1 MSMSTLLSTL
11 RRAGWQKLSASA
23 IVPRRSTGSHLLR
36 IPEFTKARNTVKH
49 GETMRS
55 GTFAV
60 GGHDWRMCCYPN
72 GNWMSEEDHVALSW
86 EHAGQK
92 WPPHIIQHV
101 QFSILDQAM
110 KPSYTRV
117 SEEDIHYARTWGA
130 YADFISH
137 EDLYKGKYLMD
148 DCLTVL
154 CDLTVVVTG
163 TDDRVEV
170 PWPPAPF
177 NLQGQLTEAIWNKE
191 RPDVQVLVGG
201 ETLAAHRWVLEARSP
216 VLKTDLSLASTAT
229 TGEDG
234 AIIELRIDDMDADE
248 FKALLQFIY
257 TDSTTLLD
265 APTTA
270 EKLLVAAD
278 KYELEKLKLMC
289 EEELCRHIGMSSVAS
304 CLALA
309 ERHRCPVLREACMRF
324 LSSAGNLA
332 ETIMAMQMDGF
343 GQLKRDCSSALLELV
358 VNKMIKLE
366 K

>member
-1 MSMSTLLSTL
+1 MSMSTVLSTL
-11 RRAGWQKLSASA
+11 RRAGCQKLSASA

-36 IPEFTKARNTVKH
+36 IPEFTKARNTAKH

-60 GGHDWRMCCYPN
+60 GGHDWRMCCYPK

-110 KPSYTRV
+110 KPSYTRA

-163 TDDRVEV
+163 TEDRIEV
-170 PWPPAPF
+170 PSLPAPF
-177 NLQGQLTEAIWNKE
+177 DLQGQLTEAIWNRE
-191 RPDVQVLVGG
+191 RPDVKIEVGG
-201 ETLAAHRWVLEARSP
+201 EALAAHRWVLEARSP
-216 VLKTDLSLASTAT
+216 VFKTDLSLASTAT

-234 AIIELRIDDMDADE
+234 ATVELRVDDMDADE

-265 APTTA
+265 APITA

-343 GQLKRDCSSALLELV
+343 GQLKKDCSSALLELV
-358 VNKMIKLE
+358 VKRMVKLE

>member
-191 RPDVQVLVGG
+191 RPDVQ
-201 ETLAAHRWVLEARSP
+201 
-216 VLKTDLSLASTAT
+216 
-229 TGEDG
+229 DG